1 MAVPDDILRKAN
13 AGDADA
19 IAALLKEVGPRVRAR
34 IVPKIGTQWAGL
46 IEADDVMQVSYLEAF
61 LQATRITIED
71 EASFV
76 AWLTRVAENNL
87 RDAVR
92 SFDRAKRPAP
102 RKRVTSPVSEDS
114 YVGLVEVLGVTTTT
128 PSRVA
133 ARKEAVSIMDT
144 VLGKLPADYAKV
156 VRLYDLE
163 CRPIEEVSRELGRST
178 GACYMLRARAHD
190 ALREAMGTASQFF
203 SIS

>member
-1 MAVPDDILRKAN
+1 MPISDDIFRKAN
-13 AGDADA
+13 TGDAEA
-19 IAALLKEVGPRVRAR
+19 LAALLRELGPKVRER
-34 IVPKIGTQWAGL
+34 IAPKIGTQWAGL
-46 IEADDVMQVSYLEAF
+46 IEADDVMQVTYLETF
-61 LQATRITIED
+61 VQFGRITIKD
-71 EASFV
+71 ERSFT

-87 RDAVR
+87 RDAIR
-92 SFDRAKRPAP
+92 AFGRAKRPDP
-102 RKRVTSPVSEDS
+102 RKRVTGPVNDES

-133 ARKEAVSIMDT
+133 ARREAVSIMDR
-144 VLGKLPADYAKV
+144 VLAKLPVEYARV

-163 CRPIEEVSRELGRST
+163 CKPIEEVSRELGRST

>member
-1 MAVPDDILRKAN
+1 MAITEDILRKAS
-13 AGDADA
+13 AGDAEA
-19 IAALLKEVGPRVRAR
+19 MAVLLREIGPRVRER
-34 IVPKIGTQWAGL
+34 IVPKIGRQWSGL
-46 IEADDVMQVSYLEAF
+46 IEADDVMQVTYMEAF
-61 LQATRITIED
+61 AQAGRVTVKD
-71 EASFV
+71 EGSFL

-92 SFDRAKRPAP
+92 AFDRAKRPDP
-102 RKRVTSPVSEDS
+102 RKRVTGPVNDDS

-128 PSRVA
+128 PSRAA
-133 ARKEAVSIMDT
+133 ARQEAVRILDQTLS
-144 VLGKLPADYAKV
+144 KLPADYAKI

-163 CRPIEEVSRELGRST
+163 CKPIEEVSREMGRSG

-190 ALREAMGTASQFF
+190 ALRDAMGTASQFF

>member
-1 MAVPDDILRKAN
+1 MAVSDDILQRAN
-13 AGDADA
+13 AGEKAA
-19 IAALLKEVGPRVRAR
+19 ITELLRAVGPTVRSR
-34 IVPKIGTQWAGL
+34 IEPKIGNQWSGL

-61 LQATRITIED
+61 LHAPNITIKD
-71 EASFV
+71 EVSFT

-87 RDAVR
+87 RDAAR
-92 SFDRAKRPAP
+92 AFDRAKRPDP
-102 RKRVTSPVSEDS
+102 RKRVTGPVNEDS

-128 PSRVA
+128 PSRAA
-133 ARKEAVSIMDT
+133 ARKEAVTIMDR
-144 VLGKLPADYAKV
+144 VLSKLPADYAKI

-203 SIS
+203 SVS

>member
-1 MAVPDDILRKAN
+1 MTLTPESFKQAN
-13 AGDADA
+13 AGDSASM
-19 IAALLKEVGPRVRAR
+19 ALILKEVGPRVRER
-34 IVPKIGTQWAGL
+34 IAPKIGRQWSGL
-46 IEADDVMQVSYLEAF
+46 IEADDIMQVSYLEAF
-61 LQATRITIED
+61 AQLGRATIKD
-71 EASFV
+71 EVSFV

-92 SFDRAKRPAP
+92 AFDRAKRPDP
-102 RKRVTSPVSEDS
+102 RKRLTGPVNDES

-133 ARKEAVSIMDT
+133 ARQEAVRILDQT
-144 VLGKLPADYAKV
+144 LGKLPADYAKI

-163 CRPIEEVSRELGRST
+163 CKPIEEVARELGRSA

>member
-1 MAVPDDILRKAN
+1 MSVETDTIQRAN
-13 AGDADA
+13 AGDSDA
-19 IAALLKEVGPRVRAR
+19 LASLLHVHGPTVRERIA
-34 IVPKIGTQWAGL
+34 PKIGRQWSGL
-46 IEADDVMQVSYLEAF
+46 IEPDDVMQVTYLEAF
-61 LQATRITIED
+61 VQLGRASIKD

-76 AWLTRVAENNL
+76 AWLTRIAENNL

-92 SFDRAKRPAP
+92 ALGRAKRPDP
-102 RKRVTSPVSEDS
+102 RKRVTGPANEDS

-128 PSRVA
+128 PSRAA
-133 ARKEAVSIMDT
+133 ARNEAVSVMEAA
-144 VLGKLPADYAKV
+144 LAKLPAAYARV

-163 CRPIEEVSRELGRST
+163 CRPIEEVSRELGRSA

-203 SIS
+203 SAT

>member
-1 MAVPDDILRKAN
+1 VAVPEDILQRAN
-13 AGDADA
+13 AGDAAA

-34 IVPKIGTQWAGL
+34 IEPKIGKQWSGL

-61 LQATRITIED
+61 VQATRIVIKD

-76 AWLTRVAENNL
+76 AWLTKVAENNL

-92 SFDRAKRPAP
+92 SFERAKRPDP
-102 RKRVTSPVSEDS
+102 RKRVTGPVNEDS

-128 PSRVA
+128 PSRAA
-133 ARKEAVSIMDT
+133 ARKEAVSIMDR

-163 CRPIEEVSRELGRST
+163 CRPIEEVCRELGRST
-178 GACYMLRARAHD
+178 GAVYMLRARAHD
-190 ALREAMGTASQFF
+190 ALRDAMGTASQFF
-203 SIS
+203 SVS

>member
-1 MAVPDDILRKAN
+1 VAVPDDILHKAN
-13 AGDADA
+13 AGDAAA
-19 IAALLKEVGPRVRAR
+19 IATLLKEVGPRVRAR
-34 IVPKIGTQWAGL
+34 IDPKIGKQWAGL

-61 LQATRITIED
+61 LQATRITIKD

-92 SFDRAKRPAP
+92 SFDRAKRPDP
-102 RKRVTSPVSEDS
+102 RKRVTGPVNEDS

-133 ARKEAVSIMDT
+133 AKKEAVSIMDT
-144 VLGKLPADYAKV
+144 VLGKLPADYAQV

-163 CRPIEEVSRELGRST
+163 CRPIEDVSRELGRST

-190 ALREAMGTASQFF
+190 ALRDAMGTASQFF
-203 SIS
+203 SVS

>member
-1 MAVPDDILRKAN
+1 MAVPDDILHEAN
-13 AGDADA
+13 AGDAAA

-34 IVPKIGTQWAGL
+34 IDPKIGTQWAGL

-61 LQATRITIED
+61 LQATRIVIKD

-92 SFDRAKRPAP
+92 SFDRAKRPDP
-102 RKRVTSPVSEDS
+102 RTRVTGPVNEDS
-114 YVGLVEVLGVTTTT
+114 YVGLIEVLGVTTTT

-133 ARKEAVSIMDT
+133 AKKEAVSIMDT

-190 ALREAMGTASQFF
+190 ALRDAMGTASQFF
-203 SIS
+203 SVS

>member
-1 MAVPDDILRKAN
+1 MALPEETIKRAGE
-13 AGDADA
+13 GDAEA
-19 IAALLKEVGPRVRAR
+19 LALLLREVGPRVRDR
-34 IVPKIGTQWAGL
+34 IVPKIGRQWSGL

-61 LQATRITIED
+61 AHVGRITIKD

-92 SFDRAKRPAP
+92 AFDRAKRPDP
-102 RKRVTSPVSEDS
+102 RKRVTGPVNEES

-128 PSRVA
+128 PSRAA
-133 ARKEAVSIMDT
+133 ARQEAVRIMDQT
-144 VLGKLPADYAKV
+144 LAKLPADYAKI

-163 CRPIEEVSRELGRST
+163 CKPIEEVSREMGRST

-190 ALREAMGTASQFF
+190 ALRDAMGTASQFF